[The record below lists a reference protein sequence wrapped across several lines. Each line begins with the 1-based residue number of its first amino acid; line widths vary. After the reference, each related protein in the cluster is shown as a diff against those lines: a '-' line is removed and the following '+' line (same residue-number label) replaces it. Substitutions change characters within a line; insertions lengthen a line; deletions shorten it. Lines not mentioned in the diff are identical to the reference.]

1 MDNIKTNNFQKLKTK
16 FIKIL
21 KNDSNDINKKNEH
34 YTFWEVIKNVNQLL
48 QMLNG
53 TYDFVIFQV
62 ESSRIKECKSL
73 SNFLILFLYLQ
84 FDK

>member
-1 MDNIKTNNFQKLKTK
+1 MTVMTLIKKLNTT
-16 FIKIL
+16 
-21 KNDSNDINKKNEH
+21 H
-34 YTFWEVIKNVNQLL
+34 FWEVIKNVIQLV

>member
-1 MDNIKTNNFQKLKTK
+1 MTVMTLIKKLNTT
-16 FIKIL
+16 
-21 KNDSNDINKKNEH
+21 H
-34 YTFWEVIKNVNQLL
+34 FWEVIKNVIQLV

-62 ESSRIKECKSL
+62 ESSRIKESKSL